1 MVRAVR
7 GMLPNS
13 TRRSQLG
20 QSMIEYCV
28 VVSFGVLTI
37 STGPISN
44 LVFTEIPNTIRN
56 NFEGYSYAIS
66 LSDTPDHTNSAD
78 LKDLLESQ
86 GVPPEQAAYLAQN
99 PFDLMNYLDDYSSV
113 GIPDFSEG
121 LDEIADAMGLN
132 PSDFLEGLSPF

>member
-1 MVRAVR
+1 
-7 GMLPNS
+7 MLPKS
-13 TRRSQLG
+13 SRRSQLG

-28 VVSFGVLTI
+28 VVSFGVLTL
-37 STGPISN
+37 STGPISD
-44 LVFTEIPNTIRN
+44 LVFTQLPNTIRN

-78 LKDLLESQ
+78 LEAMLILQ
-86 GVPPEQAAYLAQN
+86 GVPDEQAAYLAQN
-99 PFDLMNYLDDYSSV
+99 PFDLMSYLDDYSSL

-121 LDEIADAMGLN
+121 LDEIADAMGLS